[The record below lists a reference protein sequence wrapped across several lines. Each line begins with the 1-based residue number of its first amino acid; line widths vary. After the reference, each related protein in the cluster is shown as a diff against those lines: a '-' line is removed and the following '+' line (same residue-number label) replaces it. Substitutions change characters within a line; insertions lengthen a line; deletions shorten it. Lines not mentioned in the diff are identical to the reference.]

1 MIMTTTEKT
10 EFRANCRNS
19 LLFCAVLLVVTVVVA
34 IVLPAKKNTPAIPVA
49 NASTETENEV
59 VADLNVLI
67 EESGFRNARVATGD
81 EGLSL
86 YRQPAS
92 RVAVEWFYLRV
103 TGNNETTKA
112 ILEEAEKNDIPLS
125 LAFSLAY
132 VESRYKVT
140 AVNKNTNASI
150 DRGLF
155 QLNNKS
161 FPQLN
166 EDEFFNPA
174 ISAKYGMSHLRFCM
188 NVAGNEI
195 TALAMYN
202 AGTNKVK
209 ANKVPQSTLN
219 YVGKIMAYRE
229 KLDKLFADEVACYYE
244 TNKPVLGTSVA
255 FLANRRF

>member
-1 MIMTTTEKT
+1 MTTTENTK
-10 EFRANCRNS
+10 FRTNCRNS
-19 LLFCAVLLVVTVVVA
+19 LLFCVVLLVVTIVIA
-34 IVLPAKKNTPAIPVA
+34 NVLPAKKNTPAIPVA

-67 EESGFRNARVATGD
+67 EESGFRTSGVPTGD
-81 EGLSL
+81 EGLAL
-86 YRQPAS
+86 YRQPSS

-103 TGNNETTKA
+103 TGNSETAKA

-132 VESRYKVT
+132 VESRYKVN
-140 AVNKNTNASI
+140 AVNRNTNASI

-161 FPQLN
+161 FPQLK
-166 EDEFFNPA
+166 EAEFFNPA

-229 KLDKLFADEVACYYE
+229 KLDKLFADEVACYYINN
-244 TNKPVLGTSVA
+244 TPVLGTSVA
-255 FLANRRF
+255 FLGNRRF